1 MAGEKVI
8 MTMFMLDAQSQ
19 LSLLAIASREPM
31 EEII

>member
-8 MTMFMLDAQSQ
+8 MTMFMLDAHNQ
-19 LSLLAIASREPM
+19 LSLPGIASREQM